1 MPTCIKLEAMRKLFV
16 ILAFAG
22 LSFSIVDVY
31 TIQFQDVSGKTIS
44 MGSFKGKKVIVAV
57 INAKSP
63 DISYLRYLNQMQ
75 AKSTSYQIIAIPSTE
90 FAGQSDPTRLNQV
103 RTSEKLAIIVARPGE
118 LKKDAKGRQHPLLAW
133 LTDKDQNRHFDQDI
147 ETTDKLFFI
156 NESGVLYA
164 VLDNMVGAEAIS
176 NTLKLTVK

>member
-1 MPTCIKLEAMRKLFV
+1 MPTCIKQRAMRKLFF

-22 LSFSIVDVY
+22 LSFSISDVY
-31 TIQFQDVSGKTIS
+31 TIQFPDASGKTVS

-63 DISYLRYLNQMQ
+63 DISYLRYLNQLQ
-75 AKSTSYQIIAIPSTE
+75 AKSTGYQIIAIPSTE
-90 FAGQSDPTRLNQV
+90 FAGQSNPTRLNQV

-133 LTDKDQNRHFDQDI
+133 LTDKGQNQHFDQDL

-156 NESGVLYA
+156 NEFGVLYA
-164 VLDNMVGAEAIS
+164 VLDNTVGAEVIS

>member
-1 MPTCIKLEAMRKLFV
+1 MSKLFF

-22 LSFSIVDVY
+22 LSFSMVEVY
-31 TIQFQDVSGKTIS
+31 TIQFQDVSGKTVS
-44 MGSFKGKKVIVAV
+44 MSSFKGKKVIVAV

-63 DISYLRYLNQMQ
+63 DITYLRYLNQIQ
-75 AKSTSYQIIAIPSTE
+75 AKSTSFRIIAVPSTE
-90 FAGQSDPTRLNQV
+90 FAGQFDPTRLNQV
-103 RTSEKLAIIVARPGE
+103 RTSEKLAIIVAKPGE

-133 LTDKDQNRHFDQDI
+133 LTDKGQNQHFDQNI

-164 VLDNMVGAEAIS
+164 VLDNMVGAEVIA
-176 NTLKLTVK
+176 NTLRLEIR

>member
-1 MPTCIKLEAMRKLFV
+1 MPTCIKQRAMRKLFF

-22 LSFSIVDVY
+22 LSFSISDVY
-31 TIQFQDVSGKTIS
+31 TLQFPDASGKTVS

-63 DISYLRYLNQMQ
+63 DISYLRYLNQLQ
-75 AKSTSYQIIAIPSTE
+75 AKSTGYQIIAIPSTE
-90 FAGQSDPTRLNQV
+90 FAGQSNPTRLNQV

-133 LTDKDQNRHFDQDI
+133 LTDKGQNQHFDQDL

-164 VLDNMVGAEAIS
+164 VLDNTVGAEVIS

>member
-1 MPTCIKLEAMRKLFV
+1 MPTCIKLGPMSKLFFV
-16 ILAFAG
+16 LAFAG
-22 LSFSIVDVY
+22 LSFSIKDVY

-44 MGSFKGKKVIVAV
+44 MGLFKGKKVIVAV

-75 AKSTSYQIIAIPSTE
+75 AKSASYQIIVVPSTE

-103 RTSEKLAIIVARPGE
+103 RTSEKLGIIVAKPGE

-133 LTDKDQNRHFDQDI
+133 LTDKGQNQHFDQDV

-164 VLDNMVGAEAIS
+164 VLDNMVGSEVIAS
-176 NTLKLTVK
+176 TLKQEIR

>member
-1 MPTCIKLEAMRKLFV
+1 MGRKVEHKKKNSYTADNFNKYDPKLSYVARESPKFTFPQGRRYNSKENDASEQMFYHTVDSK
-16 ILAFAG
+16 AG
-22 LSFSIVDVY
+22 GYSY
-31 TIQFQDVSGKTIS
+31 S
-44 MGSFKGKKVIVAV
+44 MGT
-57 INAKSP
+57 AK
-63 DISYLRYLNQMQ
+63 R
-75 AKSTSYQIIAIPSTE
+75 
-90 FAGQSDPTRLNQV
+90 F
-103 RTSEKLAIIVARPGE
+103 GE

-164 VLDNMVGAEAIS
+164 VLDNMVGAEVIS

>member
-1 MPTCIKLEAMRKLFV
+1 MPTCIKLGAMHRLFF

-22 LSFSIVDVY
+22 LSFSIGDVY
-31 TIQFQDVSGKTIS
+31 TIQFQDVSGKSIS
-44 MGSFKGKKVIVAV
+44 MGSFKGKKVIVAL

-75 AKSTSYQIIAIPSTE
+75 ARSASYQIIVVPSTE
-90 FAGQSDPTRLNQV
+90 FAGQSEPTRLNQV
-103 RTSEKLAIIVARPGE
+103 RTSEKLAIIVAKPGE

-133 LTDKDQNRHFDQDI
+133 LTDKGQNQHFDQDI

-164 VLDNMVGAEAIS
+164 VLDNMVGADVIS

>member
-1 MPTCIKLEAMRKLFV
+1 
-16 ILAFAG
+16 
-22 LSFSIVDVY
+22 VY
-31 TIQFQDVSGKTIS
+31 TIQFQDASGKTIS
-44 MGSFKGKKVIVAV
+44 MGSYKGKKIIVAV

-63 DISYLRYLNQMQ
+63 DVSYLRYLNQLQ
-75 AKSTSYQIIAIPSTE
+75 AKSSSYQIIAVPSTE
-90 FAGQSDPTRLNQV
+90 FTGLSDPTRINQV
-103 RTSEKLAIIVARPGE
+103 KTTEKLAIVVAKPGE

-133 LTDKDQNRHFDQDI
+133 LTDKNQNQHFDQDI

-164 VLDNMVGAEAIS
+164 VLDNMVGAEVIS